1 MEYMS
6 GGSLAHNLEIFK
18 QFSENQ
24 VKFFA
29 AEITC
34 GLLYLHSERII
45 HLFFKFSKLKK
56 NILL

>member
-6 GGSLAHNLEIFK
+6 GESLAHNLEIFK

-45 HLFFKFSKLKK
+45 HWYLF
-56 NILL
+56 